1 MQFQWYPGHMTKAK
15 RQMQEDIK
23 LIDLVIEL
31 VDARIPLASR
41 NPDIDELGK
50 NKARLILMNKSDLS
64 DAGRNREW
72 SDFFREKGYYVVCL
86 DARSKAGMKD
96 VTNVVM
102 EACKEK
108 IERDRKRGI
117 KNRPVR
123 AMVVGIPNVGKSTF
137 IKRFMDLLVLP
148 NMTDIHAKERTQ
160 DELPQSASGTTIM
173 TTEPKFVPKEAA
185 GVKLSDDLEV
195 KIRMIDCVGFMAE
208 GASGHIEKDEERQ
221 VKTPWFEYEIPFTKA
236 AAIGTQKVIR
246 DHATIGIVVTTDGSV
261 TDLPRENY
269 IQAEE
274 RTVKELKA
282 IGKPFMIL
290 LNCKKPYTEESK
302 KLQEELREK
311 YETAVLPVNCEQMK
325 EEDIHEIMR
334 QVLYEFPV
342 TEVEFYV
349 PKWVEMLSR
358 EHKIKQDLFEHVRK
372 IMETMDDIRSVVS
385 RSFEAEG
392 PYIERILTEKIE
404 MDTGKVQVKIEFAES
419 YYYEVIS
426 EVTGEEIHG
435 EYELMAVMKELS
447 AMREEFSRIKDAF
460 ADVKMKGYGVVS
472 PSKEDIRLEEPV
484 IIKQGSKFG
493 VKIRSEAPSIHMI
506 RANIETEIA
515 PIVGNEKQAEDLAG
529 YIKKE
534 SETPEGVWGTNIFGK
549 TVEEL
554 VMDGMRNKIAMINDE
569 SQVKLQDSMQ
579 KIVNDSNGGMVC
591 III

>member
-1 MQFQWYPGHMTKAK
+1 MESFQVYKDM
-15 RQMQEDIK
+15 
-23 LIDLVIEL
+23 
-31 VDARIPLASR
+31 
-41 NPDIDELGK
+41 
-50 NKARLILMNKSDLS
+50 KARTNGEIYI
-64 DAGRNREW
+64 G
-72 SDFFREKGYYVVCL
+72 VV
-86 DARSKAGMKD
+86 G
-96 VTNVVM
+96 
-102 EACKEK
+102 
-108 IERDRKRGI
+108 
-117 KNRPVR
+117 PVR
-123 AMVVGIPNVGKSTF
+123 TGKSTF

-221 VKTPWFEYEIPFTKA
+221 VKTPWVEYEIPFTKA

-342 TEVEFYV
+342 SRVEFYM
-349 PKWVEMLSR
+349 PKWVEMLPFSHPLKTGLIEKIR
-358 EHKIKQDLFEHVRK
+358 ELTGKIRTIRDVAEHPIVLSSEYVRRC
-372 IMETMDDIRSVVS
+372 MT
-385 RSFEAEG
+385 
-392 PYIERILTEKIE
+392 ERIDLADGCVRVLLDIEERYYYEMLSEYAGEKIE
-404 MDTGKVQVKIEFAES
+404 NAQELLHTLRVLSGRKQ
-419 YYYEVIS
+419 
-426 EVTGEEIHG
+426 
-435 EYELMAVMKELS
+435 EYDRVAS
-447 AMREEFSRIKDAF
+447 AMEA
-460 ADVKMKGYGVVS
+460 VHTKGYGVVL
-472 PSKEDIRLEEPV
+472 PCREEIHLEQPEVIRH
-484 IIKQGSKFG
+484 GNKFG
-493 VKIRSEAPSIHMI
+493 VKIRAESPSLHFI
-506 RANIETEIA
+506 RATVVTEIA
-515 PIVGNEKQAEDLAG
+515 PIVGTEQQAKDLIG
-529 YIKKE
+529 YID
-534 SETPEGVWGTNIFGK
+534 ETGKQDGIWETNIFGK
-549 TVEEL
+549 TVEQL
-554 VMDGMRNKIAMINDE
+554 VNDGIRTKISMIGEE
-569 SQVKLQDSMQ
+569 SQEKLQDTMQ
-579 KIVNDSNGGMVC
+579 KIVNDSTGGMVC

>member
-1 MQFQWYPGHMTKAK
+1 MELFQVYKDM
-15 RQMQEDIK
+15 
-23 LIDLVIEL
+23 
-31 VDARIPLASR
+31 
-41 NPDIDELGK
+41 
-50 NKARLILMNKSDLS
+50 KARTNGEIYI
-64 DAGRNREW
+64 G
-72 SDFFREKGYYVVCL
+72 VV
-86 DARSKAGMKD
+86 G
-96 VTNVVM
+96 
-102 EACKEK
+102 
-108 IERDRKRGI
+108 
-117 KNRPVR
+117 PVR
-123 AMVVGIPNVGKSTF
+123 TGKSTF

-349 PKWVEMLSR
+349 PKWVEMLPVT
-358 EHKIKQDLFEHVRK
+358 HKIKQDLLEHIQEILGNLEEIK
-372 IMETMDDIRSVVS
+372 DAVS
-385 RSFEAEG
+385 LTGRPDSS
-392 PYIERILTEKIE
+392 YIKDWYVEQIQ
-404 MDTGKVQVKIEFAES
+404 MDTGCVIIRIHMYEK
-419 YYYEVIS
+419 YYYEMLSEMTGTTIS
-426 EVTGEEIHG
+426 GQYDLIKTLKKLSMLKN
-435 EYELMAVMKELS
+435 EYENVE
-447 AMREEFSRIKDAF
+447 DAF
-460 ADVKMKGYGVVS
+460 TAVRMKGYGVVS
-472 PSKEDIRLEEPV
+472 PTKEEIILDEPEIIR
-484 IIKQGSKFG
+484 QGNKYG
-493 VKIRSEAPSIHMI
+493 VKIHSQAPSIHLI

-515 PIVGNEKQAEDLAG
+515 PIVGNEQQAEDLIQ
-529 YIKKE
+529 YIKNEEKM
-534 SETPEGVWGTNIFGK
+534 EGGIWKTSIFGK

-554 VMDGMRNKIAMINDE
+554 VMDGLKNKMAVINEE
-569 SQVKLQDSMQ
+569 SQEKLQDSMQ